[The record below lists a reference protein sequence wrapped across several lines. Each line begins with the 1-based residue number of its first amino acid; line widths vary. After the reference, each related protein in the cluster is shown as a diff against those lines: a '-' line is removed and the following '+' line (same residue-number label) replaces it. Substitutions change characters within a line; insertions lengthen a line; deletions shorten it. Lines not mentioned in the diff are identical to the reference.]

1 MSKTKEQQQQN
12 QEQCGIEDLSL
23 ETPKV
28 CVKAEEG
35 HTVQKEGI
43 LFLINKDLQCW
54 M

>member
-1 MSKTKEQQQQN
+1 MSKTKEQQQN